1 NDAIQHGAKG
11 TYVYVINT
19 KNKAEMRMLK
29 LGVTSQGQTEIL
41 AGLNGIER
49 VVLEGID
56 RLSDGQEVQIVQ
68 ENSQAAP
75 TPQAAG

>member
-1 NDAIQHGAKG
+1 M
-11 TYVYVINT
+11 INT
-19 KNKAEMRMLK
+19 QNKAEMRMLK

-41 AGLNGIER
+41 AGLNGTER

-68 ENSQAAP
+68 ENLQAAS
-75 TPQAAG
+75 TPPAAG